1 MAFSRSYS
9 ARIAVATRV
18 VHCTRRMLAVCGMV
32 TLALCVGIAHAQ
44 SGTWTAPSGGY
55 FYDST
60 NRSIRSLTG
69 FIGSAVQG
77 PAVATGI
84 DWASLAPNQT
94 SGLAQQNG
102 SQIWI
107 PDLSAA
113 GTFQAVNRIPLALQ
127 AFWAADSSQ
136 AVILTEGGEL
146 VWLTNFSSGP
156 IPVSTWNLKSYGAGS
171 GQSGSGRAGEAE
183 AVRSGGPRSSAI
195 WSLLAADARA
205 DQVLLAVHTGEIWQ
219 IWFASSTI
227 PPQNIPF
234 SGRPAAAVFSPG
246 AGGIF
251 VADAASQQ
259 VVQIENPDTNPV
271 VASVISSAPYVNEL
285 AALAVSSDGKRL
297 FIADH
302 SGSAIQVFDLSAGA
316 AMAELQTSAAPVSFT
331 AFSQDRYIVNTG
343 GSAAQPIFFLN
354 TGVPSNMSFVPG
366 KQ

>member
-1 MAFSRSYS
+1 
-9 ARIAVATRV
+9 
-18 VHCTRRMLAVCGMV
+18 
-32 TLALCVGIAHAQ
+32 
-44 SGTWTAPSGGY
+44 
-55 FYDST
+55 
-60 NRSIRSLTG
+60 
-69 FIGSAVQG
+69 
-77 PAVATGI
+77 VATGI

-94 SGLAQQNG
+94 SALAQQNG

-113 GTFQAVNRIPLALQ
+113 GTFQVVDRIPLALQ

-136 AVILTEGGEL
+136 AAILTEGGEL

-156 IPVSTWNLKSYGAGS
+156 IPVSTWNLKSYGPAGLV
-171 GQSGSGRAGEAE
+171 QSGSGRSGEGE
-183 AVRSGGPRSSAI
+183 AVRSGSSRSSAI
-195 WSLLAADARA
+195 WSLLAADSHA

-219 IWFASSTI
+219 LWFASSTV

-234 SGRPAAAVFSPG
+234 SGRPAAAAFSPG

-251 VADAASQQ
+251 VADAAGHQ

-302 SGSAIQVFDLSAGA
+302 SGSAIRVFDLSAGGPV
-316 AMAELQTSAAPVSFT
+316 AELPTSAAPVSFT